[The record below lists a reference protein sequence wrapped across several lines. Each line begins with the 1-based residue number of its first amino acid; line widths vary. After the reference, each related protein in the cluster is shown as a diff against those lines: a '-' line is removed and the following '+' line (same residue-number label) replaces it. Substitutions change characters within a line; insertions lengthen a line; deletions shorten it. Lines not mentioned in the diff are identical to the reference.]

1 MFHFITYNLLKSV
14 KKIEILCILWE
25 NLIAVETPLWINKSW
40 YVEFIIYFS
49 VTNELRHVYFHR
61 NSKCLIYL
69 MSCKVCGKQNVRST
83 TERFR
88 FWWNNYKDNQ
98 RKAKRGEDHTQK
110 YFHEHFL
117 NHDHNGLIN
126 EIEIILIGK
135 TDQSD
140 HTRRE
145 EFWWAKLKTLG
156 YNSLNTEGW
165 AYWLLYIE
173 LL

>member
-1 MFHFITYNLLKSV
+1 
-14 KKIEILCILWE
+14 
-25 NLIAVETPLWINKSW
+25 
-40 YVEFIIYFS
+40 
-49 VTNELRHVYFHR
+49 
-61 NSKCLIYL
+61 

-88 FWWNNYKDNQ
+88 FRWNNYKDNQ

-145 EFWWAKLKTLG
+145 EFW
-156 YNSLNTEGW
+156 
-165 AYWLLYIE
+165 
-173 LL
+173 